1 MVITLLFKIKL
12 NLKNRLSLRE
22 SEINNVNKSSIT
34 KKFFEE

>member
-34 KKFFEE
+34 KKLFEE